1 MVLGFLTYALVYVQ
15 CDVDSSRVCP
25 LPFEPH
31 QIIERSTSNLN
42 DILQHYQPIIT
53 KKATILNDKLQLH
66 YSSILKSS
74 TSILNQIYTQ
84 LDFLNDPRL
93 QLAFANYFMLK
104 DKLDQACE
112 PLLASMSNHVDQLI
126 SRTVTFTKVQYLL
139 LPTYRKILLSKVHG
153 LAVLLVDNLI
163 PRFKLELANS
173 YHSAIAIINKSAISS
188 RHALMKTWE
197 LVHFLIFMDSKK
209 FAETVDKYPIVGK
222 STKFYSAFIYPAYEK
237 YLVPTG
243 KIIVKH
249 AVAIHAEIMPIIR
262 RSTVY
267 SYIQPLFDL
276 ISYLKVEYYS
286 PSIRA
291 FMDYY
296 ERRGKSQLKT
306 VTNVSKSAFKKF
318 LHVVDQLWMV
328 LEGRA
333 ELSEKIHEL
342 LAHSKKVVASETC
355 QNIHHYCIK
364 LTGQQK
370 LDPKQVVNAPVQV
383 TVNDRP
389 PIDMGETDKTQVN
402 DGSLTSLTKSLETV
416 ETVSQI
422 ESTLL
427 PIVDGNPSQAEVF
440 INERNRMDET
450 TFNTKQSQDSQT
462 AEIVISNFDDFAR
475 NDVIAG
481 PDQDKDLKNLKIIA
495 PQHEPKTIADETQY
509 ILDAQEIA
517 NPVIES
523 EPPSNEVD
531 FDTGAVDNNGEQV
544 HNEL

>member
-222 STKFYSAFIYPAYEK
+222 ITNFYSSVMYPAYEK
-237 YLVPTG
+237 YLFPTG

-249 AVAIHAEIMPIIR
+249 TVAIHADIMPIIR

-276 ISYLKVEYYS
+276 ILYLKVEYYS
-286 PSIRA
+286 PSMRA

-296 ERRGKSQLKT
+296 ERRGKSHMIT
-306 VTNVSKSAFKKF
+306 VINVSKSAFKRF

-333 ELSEKIHEL
+333 ELREKIHEL
-342 LAHSKKVVASETC
+342 LTHSKKSVAASETC

-370 LDPKQVVNAPVQV
+370 LVPKDVVNAPVEIP
-383 TVNDRP
+383 VNDQP
-389 PIDMGETDKTQVN
+389 PIDMEEADKTQVI
-402 DGSLTSLTKSLETV
+402 DGSLTTLTKALEIV
-416 ETVSQI
+416 ESMSQT
-422 ESTLL
+422 ESTIL
-427 PIVDGNPSQAEVF
+427 PTVQFEVF
-440 INERNRMDET
+440 IHDRNIMHESTDNATQQE
-450 TFNTKQSQDSQT
+450 SQT
-462 AEIVISNFDDFAR
+462 AEVVVSNFDDLTR

-481 PDQDKDLKNLKIIA
+481 PQGKDLKNLKMLA
-495 PQHEPKTIADETQY
+495 PEHEPKSIADETKY

-517 NPVIES
+517 NTVFES
-523 EPPSNEVD
+523 EPPSNGVD
-531 FDTGAVDNNGEQV
+531 FETGAVNNNEEQV
-544 HNEL
+544 YNEL